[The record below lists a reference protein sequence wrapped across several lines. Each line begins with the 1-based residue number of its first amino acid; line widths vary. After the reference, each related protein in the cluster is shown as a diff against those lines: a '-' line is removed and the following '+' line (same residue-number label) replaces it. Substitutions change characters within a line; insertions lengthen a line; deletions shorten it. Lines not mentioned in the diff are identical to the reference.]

1 MFPSSFPSI
10 FQITFTFANTCTHFI
25 SVSSINKVRI
35 YIYEIL
41 VCTMY
46 QLVML
51 FFFVFFLRFYIFDS
65 MPQCFLLLLVNTDV
79 TFSLGKGQKLD
90 YGNRNLNSVF
100 YYVSVI

>member
-10 FQITFTFANTCTHFI
+10 FQITFTFTNTCTHFI
-25 SVSSINKVRI
+25 SFSSITKVRI

-41 VCTMY
+41 VWTMY
-46 QLVML
+46 QLVM
-51 FFFVFFLRFYIFDS
+51 FFFLFLRFYIFDS
-65 MPQCFLLLLVNTDV
+65 MPQCFLILLVKTDV

-90 YGNRNLNSVF
+90 YGHRNLNLIF

>member
-41 VCTMY
+41 VRTMC
-46 QLVML
+46 QLVM
-51 FFFVFFLRFYIFDS
+51 FFKRFYIFDS